1 MIRATDRFH
10 TLKASTLWAGAAFVA
25 LALACAGVAWAGSDG
40 RKGPAGAIELQIPVG
55 PRGTALGGTVAS
67 DITGIE
73 SIFFNPAGLDAG
85 SGTEAL
91 ISHQDYFADM
101 NLNYGAVASK
111 VGVVGTLGVF
121 AKVLSIGD
129 IVVTTEQAP
138 EGTGEI
144 LHPTF
149 SVLGLSWAKQFTDR
163 VNFGMTTSYVAE
175 EIADN
180 TARGVSFDFGVQYAT
195 DWKGLRVGMA
205 MKNVGTTMS
214 YSGPGFEYLDQDPTA
229 DPNAPPRVVS
239 YTGASFEMPSYF
251 VLATS
256 MDVQRSSQYR
266 TVVLAA
272 FQNNNFSG
280 NNLRGGVEWL
290 YRDMGALRASY
301 YGTFNGTTDAQTGE
315 ESFSWDSGDDLYDG
329 WALGGGVK
337 TKLGDGGGLGLDI
350 AWRPAREPF
359 NDTVE
364 MALKFSF

>member
-1 MIRATDRFH
+1 MKRATDRIQPRE
-10 TLKASTLWAGAAFVA
+10 ASRLWAGAAFVA
-25 LALACAGVAWAGSDG
+25 LALAGAGVAWAGSDG
-40 RKGPAGAIELQIPVG
+40 RKGTSGAVELSIPVG

-73 SIFFNPAGLDAG
+73 SMFWNPAGLDAG

-91 ISHQDYFADM
+91 LSHSDYFADM
-101 NLNYGAVASK
+101 NLNYGAIASK
-111 VGVVGTLGVF
+111 VGAVGTVGVF

-144 LHPTF
+144 LNPTF

-163 VNFGMTTSYVAE
+163 VNFGLSTCYVAE
-175 EIADN
+175 EVADN

-195 DWKGLRVGMA
+195 EWKGLRVGMA

-214 YSGPGFEYLDQDPTA
+214 YSGPGFEYLDPDPTA

-239 YTGASFEMPSYF
+239 YTGAGFEMPSYF
-251 VLATS
+251 VLASS
-256 MDVQRSSQYR
+256 MDVQRSPQYR
-266 TVVLAA
+266 TIVLAA

-280 NNLRGGVEWL
+280 NNLRAGLEWL
-290 YRDMGALRASY
+290 YRDVAALRGSY
-301 YGTFNGTTDAQTGE
+301 YGTFNGTIDAQTGE
-315 ESFSWDSGDDLYDG
+315 ESFSFDSGDDLYDG

-337 TKLGDGGGLGLDI
+337 TRLGDGGALGVDI

-364 MALKFSF
+364 LALKFAF